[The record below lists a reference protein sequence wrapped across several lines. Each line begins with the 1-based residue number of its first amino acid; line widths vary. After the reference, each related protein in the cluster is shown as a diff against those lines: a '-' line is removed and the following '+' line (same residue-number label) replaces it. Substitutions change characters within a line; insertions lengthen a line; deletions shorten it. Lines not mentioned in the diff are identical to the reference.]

1 MREAGSAVTRQ
12 PQRSLV
18 VSEAHAGQQT
28 DSVVGYAA
36 MPVDP
41 HTGEFQGCAAGL
53 SA

>member
-1 MREAGSAVTRQ
+1 MREAGPAVTRQ

-18 VSEAHAGQQT
+18 VSEAHAGQQA

-41 HTGEFQGCAAGL
+41 HAGKLQGCAAGMG
-53 SA
+53 A